1 MPPGQRSA
9 LPAQTKGEAMGIIT
23 ALAVVIGIMGGL
35 ATTVWLELASVYW
48 VIWVTFVGWAS
59 FYAAGGGTEG
69 ITKSVAANVWGV
81 LIATVSLFAFTKL
94 TGIRPSIAAGL
105 CVGIAI
111 IILILAAYL
120 PALGF
125 IPGQVFGYAP
135 TAGLFLSGVY
145 VTEAGASDPV
155 KLFLA
160 AAISL
165 IIGNVLGIV
174 SEKIGGAVAKS

>member
-1 MPPGQRSA
+1 
-9 LPAQTKGEAMGIIT
+9 MGIIT
-23 ALAVVIGIMGGL
+23 ALAVVIGVMGGI
-35 ATTVWLELASVYW
+35 ATSAWLEVASVYW
-48 VIWVTFVGWAS
+48 VIWVTFIGWAS

-81 LIATVSLFAFTKL
+81 LIATISLFTFTKL
-94 TGIRPSIAAGL
+94 TFNASIAAGL

-111 IILILAAYL
+111 IVLILAAYL

-145 VTEAGASDPV
+145 VTAEGASDPV

-160 AAISL
+160 SAISL
-165 IIGNVLGIV
+165 VIGNVLGII